1 MTTTM
6 ADRPYEYP
14 TTDSS
19 EGIRVLHV
27 DDDPD
32 VAELTA
38 VALER
43 ENDAF
48 TVVTETDAHAGLDR
62 VREGAI
68 DCIVSDYDMPDLTGL
83 ALLEHVREIDPDVP
97 FVLFTAKGSEEIAS
111 EAISAGVTDYIQKG
125 PRMDA
130 YTVLANR
137 VENAVDQYRS
147 RQALA
152 ESQRRLSRFI
162 DQSPLG
168 TIVYDETFT
177 IRRVNAAAEAI
188 TGYEAADLVGGTW
201 LPIVPSEIRRHVAEV
216 ERQLLA
222 DKGGYHSVN
231 EIVTK
236 AGDRRLCSWHNR
248 VVTDADGTVITIV
261 SQFED
266 VTERRRQRH
275 ELEETNAVLST
286 LFDTLPVGV
295 LAEDVDRTVLAANE
309 RIFELLEMPG
319 SPAEAAGAD
328 CEALAATVSDRFA
341 DPEAFRTG
349 VDRRIADGEPVEG
362 EEITLADGRTVA
374 RSYRPIEL
382 PDGRGHLW
390 VYQDVTDRKRH
401 ERRLETLSETSQR
414 LMTARTREAVAGI
427 AVAAARDVL
436 DLEANAVH
444 LHDQD
449 RGGLV
454 PVAATDALREL
465 VGDPPTFTEGES
477 IAWRVYETGRA
488 LSVDDVREDADVY
501 DPETD
506 VRSEMYLPL
515 GEYGV
520 LIAGSE
526 TVEAFEDH
534 DRVLGEILA
543 GNVATALEQVDRTE
557 TLREHERELVDK
569 NERLEEFTSVA
580 SHDLRNPLNVAQGR
594 LELAMTE
601 CDSEHLGAVDRS
613 LARME
618 TLIEDLLTLAR
629 EDADVEL
636 QPIDLSAVTRRCW
649 QTVETTDA
657 TLTVE
662 TDRTIRADEG
672 LLRQIL
678 ENLLANSVEHGG
690 ENVRIEIGQLSD
702 AGDGAPD
709 GFYVADDGP
718 GIPEDERERVFEYG
732 FSGTSDG
739 TGFGLAIVEKYAN
752 AHGWD
757 VRATASAT
765 GGARFE
771 ITGVEFLEES
781 PE

>member
-1 MTTTM
+1 M

-14 TTDSS
+14 AADTSA
-19 EGIRVLHV
+19 GIRVLHV

-43 ENDAF
+43 ERDAF
-48 TVVTETDAHAGLDR
+48 TVVTETDPRAGLDR
-62 VREGAI
+62 IREDAI
-68 DCIVSDYDMPDLTGL
+68 DCVVSDYEMPDMTGL
-83 ALLEHVREIDPDVP
+83 EFLEGVRGIDPDVP
-97 FVLFTAKGSEEIAS
+97 FVLFTGKGSEEIAS
-111 EAISAGVTDYIQKG
+111 EAISAGVTDYIQKRPG
-125 PRMDA
+125 MDA

-137 VENAVDQYRS
+137 IENAVDQYRS

-177 IRRVNAAAEAI
+177 IRRVNAAAESI
-188 TGYEAADLVGGTW
+188 TGYEAAELVGGTW
-201 LPIVPSEIRRHVAEV
+201 LPIVPPEVRRHVAEV
-216 ERQLLA
+216 ERRLLA

-236 AGDRRLCSWHNR
+236 SGERRLCSWHNR

-266 VTERRRQRH
+266 VTERRRQRR

-295 LAEDVDRTVLAANE
+295 LAEDVDRTVLAVNE
-309 RIFELLEMPG
+309 RLFEILEMSG

-328 CEALAATVSDRFA
+328 CQELAAAVSDRFD
-341 DPEAFRTG
+341 DPEGFLAG
-349 VDRRIADGEPVEG
+349 IDRRIADGEPVEG
-362 EEITLADGRTVA
+362 EEIRLADGRTVA

-401 ERRLETLSETSQR
+401 ERRLETLSETSQQ

-444 LHDQD
+444 LHDED
-449 RGGLV
+449 REGLV

-465 VGDPPTFTEGES
+465 VGEPPTFAEGEGIAWRAYESGES
-477 IAWRVYETGRA
+477 I
-488 LSVDDVREDADVY
+488 SIDDVREDADVY
-501 DPETD
+501 NPDTD

-526 TVEAFEDH
+526 SVEAFADH
-534 DRVLGEILA
+534 DRILGEILA

-594 LELAMTE
+594 LELAMAE
-601 CDSEHLGAVDRS
+601 CDSEHLAVVDRS
-613 LARME
+613 LDRME

-629 EDADVEL
+629 EDDADVDR
-636 QPIDLSAVTRRCW
+636 QPIALSTAARRCW
-649 QTVETTDA
+649 ETIETTDA
-657 TLTVE
+657 TLAVE
-662 TDRTIRADEG
+662 TDRAIRADEG

-690 ENVRIEIGQLSD
+690 ESVRIEIGELSD
-702 AGDGAPD
+702 GDDGTPN

-718 GIPEDERERVFEYG
+718 GIPEGDRERVFEYG
-732 FSGTSDG
+732 FSGTAEG
-739 TGFGLAIVEKYAN
+739 TGFGLSIVDKYVE

-757 VRATASAT
+757 VRVTESET

-771 ITGVEFLEES
+771 ITGVEFEEP